1 MLFLIVY
8 NCTIVLEN
16 QFTRFRLYSEHSIQ
30 NVYRERSIQNTHF
43 RIQDVKYKKLDNN
56 IEYTFWI
63 QNIQDKG

>member
-56 IEYTFWI
+56 IENTFWI